1 VLDLFGLMEK
11 NYTTFSCEIE
21 LVPMKFLHHK
31 VGLLREEDVFIEYGL
46 SFLLQKTAKSTTAKA
61 DVDKAY
67 TVEGHLR

>member
-1 VLDLFGLMEK
+1 VLDLFGLKEK

-21 LVPMKFLHHK
+21 LVPMKFLRLK
-31 VGLLREEDVFIEYGL
+31 VGLLREDVFIEYGL